1 VSLLK
6 LVEKIA
12 KSNEVTDHHLTFIGH
27 FLLTDFKIPCVKLE
41 VFNAD
46 KLILVRA
53 YAESGG
59 VEYFIKPKKDPF
71 KDLAMFL
78 ELDYTIRFRSRD
90 D

>member
-1 VSLLK
+1 MSILK
-6 LVEKIA
+6 LVEAKI
-12 KSNEVTDHHLTFIGH
+12 KPSDVTDHHLAFIGH
-27 FLLTDFKIPCVKLE
+27 FLLTDYKIPCVKLE
-41 VFNAD
+41 VFYAD

-59 VEYFIKPKKDPF
+59 IEYFIRPKKDPF
-71 KDLAMFL
+71 KDLAAFL